1 MLREYPRALEP
12 EKRSDKFCV
21 CGVDS
26 VREDFMEVTSQLDKD
41 LPGGEKGKV
50 FRLLAK
56 VFSRSGEAFVGSW
69 DRVASISLKR
79 PEHRELVYCVNFI
92 SL

>member
-1 MLREYPRALEP
+1 MLREYTRALEP
-12 EKRSDKFCV
+12 ERRSDKFCV

-50 FRLLAK
+50 FKTASK
-56 VFSRSGEAFVGSW
+56 GVF
-69 DRVASISLKR
+69 
-79 PEHRELVYCVNFI
+79 
-92 SL
+92 